1 MATLTALSNLAKA
14 SIANSG
20 AAELSVLVSID
31 DIQLD
36 SHFKDLFPVNEEM
49 VSRISE
55 SMQKKGYDKSQPLH
69 VWKEGMLLVDGH
81 HRRLAAIKAGL
92 REVPVFYHHFNSM
105 EEALEYA
112 ILLQTDRRNL
122 SDAEIYKTLQTLDS
136 LKSRGR
142 TTDDNE
148 PRQQGKSAEI
158 TAQKIGISRSKV
170 EKARTIQN
178 RASPE
183 IKAAVESGTMSIHAA
198 YSDTM
203 KQLRK
208 TSDKKDGI
216 AKKVTAPQ
224 WISTAEQKPEEN
236 TPVLFIAR
244 SASEQN
250 GGYIYEGTY
259 HHDLGQFEVL
269 HTFLTGYY
277 WLPLSA
283 LPTKP
288 ESKGGESHV

>member
-36 SHFKDLFPVNEEM
+36 THFKDLFPVNGGM

-55 SMQKKGYDKSQPLH
+55 SMQKKGYDTSQPLH
-69 VWKEGMLLVDGH
+69 VWKERMLLVDGH

-122 SDAEIYKTLQTLDS
+122 SDSEIYKTLQTLDS
-136 LKSRGR
+136 LKNRGR

-148 PRQQGKSAEI
+148 TRQQGKSAEI

-178 RASPE
+178 KASPE

-203 KQLRK
+203 KQIRK
-208 TSDKKDGI
+208 KNDSTKKTL
-216 AKKVTAPQ
+216 VQQ
-224 WISTAEQKPEEN
+224 WISITEQTPEEN
-236 TPVLFIAR
+236 TPVLFIA
-244 SASEQN
+244 SSLDEQSS
-250 GGYIYEGTY
+250 GYIHEGIY
-259 HHDLGQFEVL
+259 QHDIGQFETL
-269 HTFLTGYY
+269 HTFLTGQY
-277 WLPLSA
+277 WIPLSA

>member
-31 DIQLD
+31 DIRLD
-36 SHFKDLFPVNEEM
+36 SHFKDLFPVNEVM
-49 VSRISE
+49 VSRISG

-69 VWKEGMLLVDGH
+69 VWKERMLLVDGH

-178 RASPE
+178 KASPE

-203 KQLRK
+203 KQ
-208 TSDKKDGI
+208 I
-216 AKKVTAPQ
+216 
-224 WISTAEQKPEEN
+224 
-236 TPVLFIAR
+236 
-244 SASEQN
+244 
-250 GGYIYEGTY
+250 
-259 HHDLGQFEVL
+259 
-269 HTFLTGYY
+269 
-277 WLPLSA
+277 
-283 LPTKP
+283 
-288 ESKGGESHV
+288 

>member
-1 MATLTALSNLAKA
+1 MITLTALSNLAKE

-20 AAELSVLVSID
+20 ASELSVLVPIA

-36 SHFKDLFPVNEEM
+36 SNFTDLFPVNEGM

-69 VWKEGMLLVDGH
+69 VWKERMLLVDGH

-122 SDAEIYKTLQTLDS
+122 SDSEIYKTMQTLDR
-136 LKSRGR
+136 LKDIGR
-142 TTDDNE
+142 PTDKSE
-148 PRQQGKSAEI
+148 GRQQGKSAEI

-178 RASPE
+178 KASPE

-203 KQLRK
+203 KQIRK
-208 TSDKKDGI
+208 KNGSTKKTP
-216 AKKVTAPQ
+216 VQQ
-224 WISTAEQKPEEN
+224 WISITEQTPEEN
-236 TPVLFIAR
+236 TPVLFIA
-244 SASEQN
+244 SSSNEQST
-250 GGYIYEGTY
+250 GYIYEGIY
-259 HHDLGQFEVL
+259 QHDIGQFETL
-269 HTFLTGYY
+269 HTFLTGQY
-277 WLPLSA
+277 WIPLSA

-288 ESKGGESHV
+288 DGIGGEAYV

>member
-36 SHFKDLFPVNEEM
+36 THFKDLFPVNEVM
-49 VSRISE
+49 VSRISG

-69 VWKEGMLLVDGH
+69 VWKERMLLVDGH

-178 RASPE
+178 KASPE

-203 KQLRK
+203 KQIRK
-208 TSDKKDGI
+208 KNDSTKKTP
-216 AKKVTAPQ
+216 VQQ
-224 WISTAEQKPEEN
+224 WISITEQKPEEN
-236 TPVLFIAR
+236 TPVLFIT
-244 SASEQN
+244 SSSNEQST
-250 GGYIYEGTY
+250 GYIYEGTY
-259 HHDLGQFEVL
+259 QHDIGQFETL
-269 HTFLTGYY
+269 HTFLTGLY
-277 WLPLSA
+277 WIPLSA

>member
-1 MATLTALSNLAKA
+1 MITLTALSDLAKE

-20 AAELSVLVSID
+20 ASELSVLVPIA

-36 SHFKDLFPVNEEM
+36 SNFTDLFPVNEGM

-69 VWKEGMLLVDGH
+69 VWKERMLLVDGH

-122 SDAEIYKTLQTLDS
+122 SDSEIYKTMQTLDR
-136 LKSRGR
+136 LKDIGR
-142 TTDDNE
+142 PTDKSE
-148 PRQQGKSAEI
+148 GRQQGKSAEI

-178 RASPE
+178 KASPE

-203 KQLRK
+203 KQIRK
-208 TSDKKDGI
+208 KNGSTKKTP
-216 AKKVTAPQ
+216 VQQ
-224 WISTAEQKPEEN
+224 WISITEQTPEEN
-236 TPVLFIAR
+236 TPVLFIA
-244 SASEQN
+244 SSSNEQST
-250 GGYIYEGTY
+250 GYIYEGIY
-259 HHDLGQFEVL
+259 QHDIGQFETL
-269 HTFLTGYY
+269 HTFLTGQY
-277 WLPLSA
+277 WIPLSA

-288 ESKGGESHV
+288 DGIGGEAYV

>member
-36 SHFKDLFPVNEEM
+36 SHFKDLFPVNKVM
-49 VSRISE
+49 VSRISG
-55 SMQKKGYDKSQPLH
+55 SMQKRGYDKSQPLH
-69 VWKEGMLLVDGH
+69 VWKERMLLVDGH

-178 RASPE
+178 KASPE

-203 KQLRK
+203 KQIRK
-208 TSDKKDGI
+208 KNSSIKKTP
-216 AKKVTAPQ
+216 VQQ
-224 WISTAEQKPEEN
+224 WISITEQTPEEN
-236 TPVLFIAR
+236 TPVLFIA
-244 SASEQN
+244 SSSNEQSS
-250 GGYIYEGTY
+250 GYIHEGIY
-259 HHDLGQFEVL
+259 QHDIGQFETL
-269 HTFLTGYY
+269 HTFLTGLY
-277 WLPLSA
+277 WISLSA

>member
-1 MATLTALSNLAKA
+1 MITLTALSNLAKE

-20 AAELSVLVSID
+20 ASELSVLVPIA

-36 SHFKDLFPVNEEM
+36 SNFTDLFPVNEGM

-55 SMQKKGYDKSQPLH
+55 SMQKRGYDKSQPLH
-69 VWKEGMLLVDGH
+69 VWKERMLLVDGH

-122 SDAEIYKTLQTLDS
+122 SDSEIYKTMQTLDR
-136 LKSRGR
+136 LKDIGR
-142 TTDDNE
+142 PTDKSE
-148 PRQQGKSAEI
+148 GRQQGKSAEI

-178 RASPE
+178 KASPE

-203 KQLRK
+203 KQIRK
-208 TSDKKDGI
+208 KNGSTKKTP
-216 AKKVTAPQ
+216 VQQ
-224 WISTAEQKPEEN
+224 WISITEQTPEEN
-236 TPVLFIAR
+236 TPVLFIA
-244 SASEQN
+244 SSSNEQST
-250 GGYIYEGTY
+250 GYIYEGIY
-259 HHDLGQFEVL
+259 QHDIGQFETL
-269 HTFLTGYY
+269 HTFLTGQY
-277 WLPLSA
+277 WIPLSA

-288 ESKGGESHV
+288 DGIGGEAYV

>member
-20 AAELSVLVSID
+20 ATELSVLVSID

-36 SHFKDLFPVNEEM
+36 THFKDLFPVNEEM
-49 VSRISE
+49 VNRIVE
-55 SMQKKGYDKSQPLH
+55 SIRKKGYDKSQPVH
-69 VWKEGMLLVDGH
+69 VWKERMLLVDGH

-112 ILLQTDRRNL
+112 ILLQIDRRNL

-142 TTDDNE
+142 TSDDNE
-148 PRQQGKSAEI
+148 LRQQGKSAKI

-178 RASPE
+178 NATPE
-183 IKAAVESGTMSIHAA
+183 IKAAVESGVMSIHAA

-203 KQLRK
+203 KQRRK
-208 TSDKKDGI
+208 KNNANKKMS
-216 AKKVTAPQ
+216 VRQ
-224 WISTAEQKPEEN
+224 WIAITEQKPESN
-236 TPVLFIAR
+236 TPVLFIA
-244 SASEQN
+244 SSLDEQSR
-250 GGYIYEGTY
+250 GYIHEGMY
-259 HHDLGQFEVL
+259 HHDLGQFETL
-269 HTFLTGYY
+269 HTFLKGRY
-277 WLPLSA
+277 WIPLSV
-283 LPTKP
+283 LPAQP
-288 ESKGGESHV
+288 ENTGGESHV

>member
-36 SHFKDLFPVNEEM
+36 THFKDLFPVNEVM
-49 VSRISE
+49 VSRISG

-69 VWKEGMLLVDGH
+69 VWKERMLLVDGH

-178 RASPE
+178 KASPE

-203 KQLRK
+203 KQIRK
-208 TSDKKDGI
+208 KNDSTKKTP
-216 AKKVTAPQ
+216 VQQ
-224 WISTAEQKPEEN
+224 WISITEQKPEEN
-236 TPVLFIAR
+236 TPVLFIA
-244 SASEQN
+244 SSSNEQST
-250 GGYIYEGTY
+250 GYIYEGIY
-259 HHDLGQFEVL
+259 QHDIGQFETL
-269 HTFLTGYY
+269 HTFLTGLY
-277 WLPLSA
+277 WIPLSA

>member
-36 SHFKDLFPVNEEM
+36 THFKDLFPVNGGM

-55 SMQKKGYDKSQPLH
+55 SMQKKGYDTSQPLH
-69 VWKEGMLLVDGH
+69 VWKERMLLVDGH

-122 SDAEIYKTLQTLDS
+122 SDSEIYKTLQTLDS
-136 LKSRGR
+136 LKNRGR

-148 PRQQGKSAEI
+148 TRQQGKSAEI

-178 RASPE
+178 KASPE

-203 KQLRK
+203 KQIRK
-208 TSDKKDGI
+208 KNDSTKKTP
-216 AKKVTAPQ
+216 VQQ
-224 WISTAEQKPEEN
+224 WVSITEQKPEEN
-236 TPVLFIAR
+236 TPVLFIA
-244 SASEQN
+244 SSSNEQDS
-250 GGYIYEGTY
+250 GYIYEGIY
-259 HHDLGQFEVL
+259 HHDLGQFETPY
-269 HTFLTGYY
+269 TFLTGQY
-277 WLPLSA
+277 WIPLSA

-288 ESKGGESHV
+288 ESKGGESYV

>member
-36 SHFKDLFPVNEEM
+36 THFKDLFPVNEVM
-49 VSRISE
+49 VSRISG

-69 VWKEGMLLVDGH
+69 VWKERMLLVDGH

-178 RASPE
+178 KASPE

-203 KQLRK
+203 KQIRK
-208 TSDKKDGI
+208 KNDSTKKTP
-216 AKKVTAPQ
+216 VQQ
-224 WISTAEQKPEEN
+224 WISITEQKPEEN
-236 TPVLFIAR
+236 TPVLFIA
-244 SASEQN
+244 SSSNEQST
-250 GGYIYEGTY
+250 GYIYEGIY
-259 HHDLGQFEVL
+259 QHDIEQFETL
-269 HTFLTGYY
+269 HTFLTGLY
-277 WLPLSA
+277 WIPLSA

>member
-36 SHFKDLFPVNEEM
+36 IHFKDLFPVNEVM
-49 VSRISE
+49 VNRISG

-69 VWKEGMLLVDGH
+69 VWKERMLLVDGH

-178 RASPE
+178 KASPE

-203 KQLRK
+203 KQIRK
-208 TSDKKDGI
+208 KNGSIKKTP
-216 AKKVTAPQ
+216 VQQ
-224 WISTAEQKPEEN
+224 WISMTEQTPEEN
-236 TPVLFIAR
+236 TPVLFIA
-244 SASEQN
+244 SSSNEQSN
-250 GGYIYEGTY
+250 GYIHEGIY
-259 HHDLGQFEVL
+259 QHDIGQFETL
-269 HTFLTGYY
+269 HTFLTGLY
-277 WLPLSA
+277 WISLSA

>member
-36 SHFKDLFPVNEEM
+36 THFKDLFPVNEVM
-49 VSRISE
+49 VSRISG

-69 VWKEGMLLVDGH
+69 VWKERMLLVDGH

-178 RASPE
+178 KASPE

-203 KQLRK
+203 KQIRK
-208 TSDKKDGI
+208 KNDSTKKTP
-216 AKKVTAPQ
+216 VQQ
-224 WISTAEQKPEEN
+224 WISITEQKPEEN
-236 TPVLFIAR
+236 TPVLFIA
-244 SASEQN
+244 SSSNEQSS
-250 GGYIYEGTY
+250 GYIHEGIY
-259 HHDLGQFEVL
+259 QHDIGQFETL
-269 HTFLTGYY
+269 HTFLTGLY
-277 WLPLSA
+277 WIPLSA

>member
-36 SHFKDLFPVNEEM
+36 SHFKDLFPVNEVM
-49 VSRISE
+49 VSRISG

-69 VWKEGMLLVDGH
+69 VWKERMLLVDGH

-178 RASPE
+178 KASPE
-183 IKAAVESGTMSIHAA
+183 IKAAVESGIMSIHAA

-203 KQLRK
+203 KQMRK
-208 TSDKKDGI
+208 KNGSTKKTP
-216 AKKVTAPQ
+216 VQQ
-224 WISTAEQKPEEN
+224 WVSITEQKPEEN
-236 TPVLFIAR
+236 TPVLFIA
-244 SASEQN
+244 SSSNEQSS
-250 GGYIYEGTY
+250 GYIYEGIY
-259 HHDLGQFEVL
+259 HHDLGQFETL
-269 HTFLTGYY
+269 HTFLIGQY
-277 WLPLSA
+277 WIPLSA
-283 LPTKP
+283 LPAKHAKLVDTGD
-288 ESKGGESHV
+288 ETDV